1 MAIASRHLHTGFTV
15 DDLLAMPEDGQKYEL
30 FDGMLIVNPPPIV
43 VHQFAMARLMYLL
56 QPPAG
61 SRWFTLSSPIGWRPA
76 QAQRWFEPDVVVVDL
91 PHGPAGL
98 AYLTEPPALVVEVL
112 SPSTRSYDQTLKR
125 QAYEEG
131 GVGAYWIVDPSSVE
145 PSMVVLER
153 SSSGAAFGEVSRG
166 TGSEVVYA
174 THPWSVEIVPADL
187 VR

>member
-15 DDLLAMPEDGQKYEL
+15 EDVLAMPEDGHRYEL

-43 VHQFAMARLMYLL
+43 VHQFVVTRLMWLL
-56 QPPAG
+56 HPPAG
-61 SRWFTLSSPIGWRPA
+61 SRFEVLSAPIGWRPA

-91 PHGPAGL
+91 PDGPAGL
-98 AYLTEPPALVVEVL
+98 AYLTDPPALVVEVL

-131 GVGAYWIVDPSSVE
+131 GIGAFWIVDPSPTDPSV
-145 PSMVVLER
+145 SVLER
-153 SSSGAAFGEVSRG
+153 SSSGELFEEVARG
-166 TGSEVVYA
+166 VGSEVVPA
-174 THPWSVEIVPADL
+174 THPWPVEIVPADL